1 MQNFYPP
8 SLVYLGCNM
17 SNILT
22 EIKDKVLTITLNNI
36 AKHNAF
42 DDLLIDELQKILR
55 EADQNPLIYAVIL
68 RGNGK
73 HFSAGADLNWMQR
86 MANFSEEENK
96 ADALNLA
103 NLLST
108 LYNIKKP
115 TIAVV
120 HGATF
125 GGGLGL
131 IAACDIAIA
140 EPSAKFCFSEVK
152 LGLIPAVISP
162 YVIKAVGERSAKWLF
177 MTAEIFDSQKALEIQ
192 LIQYIIA
199 AEELNNFA
207 NSLAKS
213 LVNLPTDAVLQAK
226 SLVKEVAYLPIDNT
240 TSALTAER
248 IAKKRV
254 SNEAQTALHN
264 FLNKGNTKNVAK
276 NSNC

>member
-1 MQNFYPP
+1 
-8 SLVYLGCNM
+8 M